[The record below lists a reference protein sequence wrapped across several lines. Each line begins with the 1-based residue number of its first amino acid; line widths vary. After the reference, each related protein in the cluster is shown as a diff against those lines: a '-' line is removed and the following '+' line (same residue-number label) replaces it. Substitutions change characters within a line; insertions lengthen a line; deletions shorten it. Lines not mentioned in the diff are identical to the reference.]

1 MKEVISTKKAPEA
14 VGPYSQAVHAGGFI
28 FVSAMLPLDPAGGQV
43 VPGSIGDQ
51 ARRVLLNLAGVL
63 EEAGSSLDEVV
74 KTTVY
79 LTDMMDFPAINE
91 LYAGFFRAPYPARA
105 TVEVKGLPK
114 GVLVAID
121 AVALSGSR
129 S

>member
-1 MKEVISTKKAPEA
+1 M
-14 VGPYSQAVHAGGFI
+14 GPYSQAVHAGGFI